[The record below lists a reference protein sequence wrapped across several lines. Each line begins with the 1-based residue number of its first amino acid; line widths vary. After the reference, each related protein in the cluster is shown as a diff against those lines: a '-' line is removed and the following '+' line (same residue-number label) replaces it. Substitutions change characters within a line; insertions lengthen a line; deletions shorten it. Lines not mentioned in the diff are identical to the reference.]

1 MNTREKQIEMLE
13 SEEHERRMAIIAQN
27 GNSGLNY
34 EQDMLNGF
42 NKSVKDIEVEAEEV
56 KPTDKAAQRKATPV
70 YSGFIKYFPNAIKEV
85 AECSMKANRQH
96 NGDEPLHWA
105 MEKSKDELDALMRHL
120 IDHASGIDWDD
131 DNIRHLTK
139 VCWRSLAMLERTLT
153 NKF

>member
-1 MNTREKQIEMLE
+1 MNRREKEIEMLE
-13 SEEHERRMAIIAQN
+13 SKEHERRMAIIAQN

-42 NKSVKDIEVEAEEV
+42 NKSVKDIEVEAEV
-56 KPTDKAAQRKATPV
+56 ISPTDKAADRKATPV